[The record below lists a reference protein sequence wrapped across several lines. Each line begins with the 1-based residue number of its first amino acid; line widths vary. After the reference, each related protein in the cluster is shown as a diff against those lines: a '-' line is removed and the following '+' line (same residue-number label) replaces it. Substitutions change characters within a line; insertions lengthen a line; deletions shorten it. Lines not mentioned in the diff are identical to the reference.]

1 MNRVMTINRH
11 AVVILSERVLSH
23 GITKLSGSSPLWKV
37 KTARLYESVDITG
50 AARIF
55 SDISINISVK
65 RSFSM
70 IPPYARYRASGEKS
84 INHIVDESRA
94 PPISGRLS

>member
-1 MNRVMTINRH
+1 MNKVMTTKRH

-23 GITKLSGSSPLWKV
+23 GITKLSGSRPLWKM
-37 KTARLYESVDITG
+37 KTARLYESVDIAG

-55 SDISINISVK
+55 SDINIKISVN
-65 RSFSM
+65 RSSSM

-84 INHIVDESRA
+84 INHIEDESRA